1 MEGQEV
7 ESEERSSDRHRTWEA
22 EIEIGERRRH
32 VRQKQQERKRESKK
46 MKRNDRETE
55 EERESRE
62 RKRCWEEEGIRFF
75 SHNFSSKFRY
85 NLEHIWVKKY
95 MYASPPPGNVSE
107 LRTARCSTKRVLEK
121 TTITCVSR

>member
-7 ESEERSSDRHRTWEA
+7 KSEERSSDRHRTWEA

-55 EERESRE
+55 EKREEREKEVLGGRRNKIYLSQ
-62 RKRCWEEEGIRFF
+62 FF
-75 SHNFSSKFRY
+75 LK
-85 NLEHIWVKKY
+85 I
-95 MYASPPPGNVSE
+95 
-107 LRTARCSTKRVLEK
+107 
-121 TTITCVSR
+121 